1 MNFQSSTLTRFIN
14 LDQSKHKLEHMTK
27 VLKDSGIYNYK
38 RFSAVDGRNLEII
51 SANPYLVIPY
61 SDKIFVNP
69 IHSKHIRL
77 SRGEIGASLSHLLVY
92 LELLSDPI
100 HEKYLIL

>member
-1 MNFQSSTLTRFIN
+1 
-14 LDQSKHKLEHMTK
+14 
-27 VLKDSGIYNYK
+27 
-38 RFSAVDGRNLEII
+38 
-51 SANPYLVIPY
+51 LVIPY